1 VIAGVV
7 DTGEKFITGNNYTDE
22 QLSPVTT
29 TPVIRVCGMSID
41 ESFHGGSNET
51 MSMSDFVPRSH

>member
-7 DTGEKFITGNNYTDE
+7 DTCEKLITGDNYTDE

-51 MSMSDFVPRSH
+51 IGGRR